1 MGEWGV
7 RLGEGGGCWRV
18 RLCRYVAGRV
28 GIAITGP
35 GPSDPGA
42 AAAAAAE
49 ALAEARRA
57 AAEEEV
63 RRRRLS
69 DARLVRVEL

>member
-1 MGEWGV
+1 M
-7 RLGEGGGCWRV
+7 GEGGGCWRV
-18 RLCRYVAGRV
+18 RLCRYVAGRA

-35 GPSDPGA
+35 GQAGSDPGA

-57 AAEEEV
+57 AAEEEA